1 MTIVSIHQPN
11 FVPWIGYFYKIVNC
25 DVFVFL
31 DNVQYTKNSFI
42 NRNKIKTPQRDRWLT
57 VPVSFKFGQLI
68 NEVKINNN
76 VQWRK
81 KNLRTIEINYKK
93 APHYD
98 AIYDLLKSACFRN
111 EWELLTDLNIK
122 LINTICQFLDLRVKT
137 IRASTLGFNTSST
150 DLLIKII
157 KKLDGKIYLSG
168 KGGANYQ
175 DEEKF
180 KQNGISLLYTDF
192 IGPIY
197 PQLYGDFIPNLSII
211 DLLFNCGS
219 ESIKYISQKKRDA
232 YEAI

>member
-76 VQWRK
+76 IQWRK

-93 APHYD
+93 APHFD

-111 EWELLTDLNIK
+111 QWELLTDLNIK
-122 LINTICQFLDLRVKT
+122 LIDTICQFLDLRVKT

-157 KKLDGKIYLSG
+157 EKLNGKTYLSG

-211 DLLFNCGS
+211 DLLFNCGK
-219 ESIKYISQKKRDA
+219 ESLKYVLQEREDND
-232 YEAI
+232 EAI